1 MGRPKKKI
9 DTTEEKIGQDGVAV
23 LASTGKAKIEHSEI
37 EIVDG
42 PEWKEK
48 AANLAFMEE
57 PVTIMVH
64 TTTDKNAAPFVEVWN
79 DGRVQRFLRGKEQT
93 VKRKFIEVLAR
104 AKADSYQS
112 QEFMDRDGNMNFR
125 YPKTTSLKYPF
136 SVVRDENPKGH
147 DWLKKV
153 LAEA

>member
-1 MGRPKKKI
+1 MARPKKKL
-9 DTTEEKIGQDGVAV
+9 DTTEEKVGQEAVAV
-23 LASTGKAKIEHSEI
+23 VPSTGEARIEHSEI
-37 EIVDG
+37 QVVDG

-57 PVTIMVH
+57 PVTVMVH
-64 TTTDKNAAPFVEVWN
+64 TTTDKNAIPFVEVWN

-104 AKADSYQS
+104 AKADSYQN

-136 SVVRDENPKGH
+136 SVIRDDNPKGH

>member
-1 MGRPKKKI
+1 MARPKKKL
-9 DTTEEKIGQDGVAV
+9 DTTEQKVGQEGVAV
-23 LASTGKAKIEHSEI
+23 LPSTGEARIERSDI
-37 EIVDG
+37 QVVDG

-64 TTTDKNAAPFVEVWN
+64 TTTDKNAIPFVEVWN

-93 VKRKFIEVLAR
+93 VKRKFVEVLAR
-104 AKADSYQS
+104 AKADTYLN

-136 SVVRDENPKGH
+136 SVIRDENPSGH

>member
-9 DTTEEKIGQDGVAV
+9 DTTEEQVGQGGAAV
-23 LASTGKAKIEHSEI
+23 LPSTGKARIEQ
-37 EIVDG
+37 
-42 PEWKEK
+42 PEVEVVTDLDWKAK
-48 AANLAFMEE
+48 ADNLAFMEE

-64 TTTDKNAAPFVEVWN
+64 TTTDKNAVPFVEVWN

-104 AKADSYQS
+104 AKADTYQS